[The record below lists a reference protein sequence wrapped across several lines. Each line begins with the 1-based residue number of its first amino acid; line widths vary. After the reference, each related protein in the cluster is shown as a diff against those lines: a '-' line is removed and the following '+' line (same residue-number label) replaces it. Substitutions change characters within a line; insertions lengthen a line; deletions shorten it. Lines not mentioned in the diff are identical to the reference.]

1 MSQRALDGIRVL
13 DFGRYIAAPYC
24 CQLLADLG
32 AEVIR
37 IERPGGEPDRQ
48 RGPVHSSGQSIYFA
62 TINRNKKGI
71 TLNIRSE
78 EGYGLLKQLIAK
90 SDVLVHNLPIQRA
103 EQLGLGYAAI
113 RSANPTIVYL
123 SISGFGTVGPYSERT
138 AFDGIIQG
146 ISGAMS
152 MTGRPGQPMLSHIPY
167 IDFSTGLFGALA
179 VSSALVERNRTG
191 KGQMLDQ
198 SLFGS
203 AVSFIASY
211 GVLAENVLNGVNR
224 RGLGNALVYGVGGS
238 YLTKDGALVLNCLS
252 NEMWQTLCKTIGRED
267 LLSDPSLSTDVARYR
282 QRIHVDHEI
291 GMWIRS
297 RTTSEAVATL
307 AAAGIPVGP
316 ISNPEALLT
325 DPHVQ
330 AQGLVTTIEQPG
342 MGAIPVAASPIR
354 APGEPDSGKRP
365 APLIGENNKEVFGD
379 LLGMSSAA
387 VDALASKGVV

>member
-1 MSQRALDGIRVL
+1 MSQHALQGIRVL

-48 RGPVHSSGQSIYFA
+48 RGPVHRSGQSIYFA

-71 TLNIRSE
+71 TLNIRSD
-78 EGYGLLKQLIAK
+78 EGFALLKQLIAK

-103 EQLGLGYAAI
+103 EKLGLGYEAI
-113 RSANPTIVYL
+113 RAVNPSLVYL
-123 SISGFGTVGPYSERT
+123 SISGFGTTGPYKERT
-138 AFDGIIQG
+138 AFDGIVQAT
-146 ISGAMS
+146 SGAMS

-167 IDFSTGLFGALA
+167 IDFSTGIFGALA
-179 VSSALVERNRTG
+179 VSSALVERGRTG

-198 SLFGS
+198 SLFGT

-211 GVLAENVLNGVNR
+211 GVLAENLLNGVQR

-238 YLTKDGALVLNCLS
+238 YHTKDGAIVLNCLS

-267 LLSDPSLSTDVARYR
+267 LLSDPTLNTDVARYR

-291 GMWIRS
+291 GMWIRG
-297 RTTSEAVATL
+297 RTTAEAVTAL
-307 AAAGIPVGP
+307 SAAGIPVGP
-316 ISNPEALLT
+316 VANPEALLT

-330 AQGLVTTIEQPG
+330 AQGLLTTVDQPG
-342 MGAIPVAASPIR
+342 MGSIPVAASPIR
-354 APGEPDSGKRP
+354 SPGEASLPKRH
-365 APLIGENNKEVFGD
+365 APPLGASNKDVYGG
-379 LLGMSSAA
+379 LLGLS
-387 VDALASKGVV
+387 DTEIGALAARGVI